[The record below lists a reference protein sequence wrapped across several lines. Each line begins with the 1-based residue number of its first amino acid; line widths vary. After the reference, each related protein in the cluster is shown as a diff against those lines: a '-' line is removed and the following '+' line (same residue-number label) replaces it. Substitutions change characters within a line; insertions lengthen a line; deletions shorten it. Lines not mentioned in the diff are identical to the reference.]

1 MAMHSQNMNRSGDL
15 RVDDHGQFPES
26 EVFLNYLHSDEYSQ
40 TTGSARI
47 LDLFAN
53 DTQYQSFYE
62 EDIHSRLPDSHQ
74 GAGYNGKPC
83 QQMNTKLP
91 NL

>member
-40 TTGSARI
+40 TLEAQGFSISSQMILNIKAFMRRI
-47 LDLFAN
+47 FIPGCQTRTRGLATMGN
-53 DTQYQSFYE
+53 PV
-62 EDIHSRLPDSHQ
+62 SR
-74 GAGYNGKPC
+74 
-83 QQMNTKLP
+83 
-91 NL
+91 